1 MQKPTRIEHKV
12 FLKTINKMDSR
23 LFQNIFSYFLQCF
36 GGYSNFQS
44 FKNWVREK
52 NSSVKHI
59 FSTDLAQQQAWQYCT
74 RGQTPKLYQT
84 KLRFQINF
92 QVQSLL
98 KFDKNPT
105 LHIATA
111 HDIELL
117 ILNLQIMKL
126 FIKRCCLFQSAQNVF
141 LFVNQN

>member
-98 KFDKNPT
+98 KFNNNKNPT
-105 LHIATA
+105 LH
-111 HDIELL
+111 IELL
-117 ILNLQIMKL
+117 ILNLQILKL
-126 FIKRCCLFQSAQNVF
+126 FIKICCLFWSAQNGF
-141 LFVNQN
+141 SFDNQN